1 MNDTLQIMI
10 TMICYMLA
18 VIAIG
23 FASHAGPTRALRI
36 TSSVGAR
43 WVRG

>member
-23 FASHAGPTRALRI
+23 FAFARRAN
-36 TSSVGAR
+36 
-43 WVRG
+43 